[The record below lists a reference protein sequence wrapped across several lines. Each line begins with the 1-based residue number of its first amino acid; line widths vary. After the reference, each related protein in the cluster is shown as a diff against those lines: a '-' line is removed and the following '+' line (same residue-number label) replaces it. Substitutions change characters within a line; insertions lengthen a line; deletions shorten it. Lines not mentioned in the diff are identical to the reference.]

1 MPYINE
7 EEQNNAPLWILLVA
21 VATVFVIAHI
31 TNIKKQNNSHAN
43 IARDSGTFT
52 KGK

>member
-31 TNIKKQNNSHAN
+31 TNIKKQQSKTNTPCLTQ
-43 IARDSGTFT
+43 R
-52 KGK
+52 K

>member
-7 EEQNNAPLWILLVA
+7 EEQNNAPLWILLA
-21 VATVFVIAHI
+21 ALLTVIMIGYFTHI
-31 TNIKKQNNSHAN
+31 KTNTNAN

>member
-7 EEQNNAPLWILLVA
+7 EDQNNAPLWILLA
-21 VATVFVIAHI
+21 ALITVIMIGYFTEI
-31 TNIKKQNNSHAN
+31 TKQHNNHAN
-43 IARDSGTFT
+43 ITRDSGVFT